1 MIVRILGEGR
11 LTVPESA
18 VAELN
23 ELDAELEGAVERE
36 DEAAFRTALA
46 ALLSKLRAVGEPAGL
61 DTLEP
66 SGLIVPQEDATMA
79 EVRKLLTDEGL
90 IPG

>member
-1 MIVRILGEGR
+1 MIVRILGEGQ
-11 LTVPESA
+11 LEVPDSA
-18 VAELN
+18 VEELN
-23 ELDAELEGAVERE
+23 RLDSELEAAVERN
-36 DEAAFRTALA
+36 DEPGFRAALTAL
-46 ALLSKLRAVGEPAGL
+46 LGRLREVGEPAKP

-66 SGLIVPQEDATMA
+66 SGLIVPQEDASMA

>member
-1 MIVRILGEGR
+1 MIVRILGEGQLR
-11 LTVPESA
+11 VPDSA
-18 VAELN
+18 VAGLN
-23 ELDAELEGAVERE
+23 ELDAELEAAVERD
-36 DEAAFRTALA
+36 DEAAFRAALA
-46 ALLSKLRAVGEPAGL
+46 ALLGRLRAVGEPAEP

-79 EVRKLLTDEGL
+79 EVHKLLADEGL

>member
-1 MIVRILGEGR
+1 MIVRILGEGQ

-18 VAELN
+18 VAEHN
-23 ELDAELEGAVERE
+23 ELDAEVEHAVERD
-36 DEAAFRTALA
+36 DEAAFRSSLTALLA
-46 ALLSKLRAVGEPAGL
+46 RLREVGEPADP

>member
-1 MIVRILGEGR
+1 MIVRILGEGQ

-23 ELDAELEGAVERE
+23 ELDAELEGAVEHE
-36 DEAAFRTALA
+36 DEAAFGTALA
-46 ALLSKLRAVGEPAGL
+46 ALLAKLREVGEPAEPG
-61 DTLEP
+61 TLEP
-66 SGLIVPQEDATMA
+66 SGLIVPQEGATMA
-79 EVRKLLTDEGL
+79 EVRQLLTDEGL

>member
-1 MIVRILGEGR
+1 MIVRILGEGQ

-23 ELDAELEGAVERE
+23 ELDAELEHAVERD
-36 DEAAFRTALA
+36 DEAAFRSSLTALLA
-46 ALLSKLRAVGEPAGL
+46 RLREVGEPADP

-66 SGLIVPQEDATMA
+66 SGLIVPQEDVTMA

>member
-1 MIVRILGEGR
+1 MIVRILGEGQ

-23 ELDAELEGAVERE
+23 ELDTELEGAVERE
-36 DEAAFRTALA
+36 DEAAFRTALT
-46 ALLSKLRAVGEPAGL
+46 ALLSKLRAVGEPTGL

>member
-1 MIVRILGEGR
+1 MIVRILGEGQ
-11 LTVPESA
+11 LTVPEAA

-23 ELDAELEGAVERE
+23 DLDAQLEHAVERD
-36 DEAAFRTALA
+36 DEAAFHSALS
-46 ALLSKLRAVGEPAGL
+46 ALLSRLREVGQPADP

>member
-1 MIVRILGEGR
+1 MIVRILGEGQLR
-11 LTVPESA
+11 VPDSA
-18 VAELN
+18 VDELN
-23 ELDAELEGAVERE
+23 HLDADLEGAVERN
-36 DEAAFRTALA
+36 DEPAFTEALA
-46 ALLSKLRAVGEPAGL
+46 RLLARLRDVGEPAEP

-79 EVRKLLTDEGL
+79 DVRRLLTDEGL

>member
-1 MIVRILGEGR
+1 MIVRILGEGQ
-11 LTVPESA
+11 LQVPESA

-23 ELDAELEGAVERE
+23 TLDAELEKAVERN
-36 DEAAFRTALA
+36 DESAFQAALA
-46 ALLSKLRAVGEPAGL
+46 RLLARLREVGEPAEP

-79 EVRKLLTDEGL
+79 DVRKLLTDEGL

>member
-1 MIVRILGEGR
+1 MIVRILGEGQ
-11 LTVPESA
+11 LTVPDA
-18 VAELN
+18 TVAELN
-23 ELDAELEGAVERE
+23 ELDTAVQAALDGD
-36 DEAAFRTALA
+36 DEPAFRA
-46 ALLSKLRAVGEPAGL
+46 ALSALLAKLREVGQPADP

-79 EVRKLLTDEGL
+79 DVRRLLSDEGL

>member
-1 MIVRILGEGR
+1 MIVRILGEGQ

-23 ELDAELEGAVERE
+23 ELDAGLEHAVERD
-36 DEAAFRTALA
+36 DEAAFRSSLTALLA
-46 ALLSKLRAVGEPAGL
+46 RLREVGEPADP

>member
-1 MIVRILGEGR
+1 MIVRILGEGQ

-23 ELDAELEGAVERE
+23 ELDAELEHAVERD
-36 DEAAFRTALA
+36 DEAAFRSSLTALLA
-46 ALLSKLRAVGEPAGL
+46 KLREVGEPADP

>member
-1 MIVRILGEGR
+1 MIVRILGEGQ
-11 LTVPESA
+11 LEVPESA
-18 VAELN
+18 VEELN
-23 ELDAELEGAVERE
+23 QLDGELEAAVERN
-36 DEAAFRTALA
+36 DEPAFHAALTAL
-46 ALLSKLRAVGEPAGL
+46 LGRLREVGSPAEP

-66 SGLIVPQEDATMA
+66 SGLIVPQVDASMA

>member
-1 MIVRILGEGR
+1 MIVRILGEGQ

-23 ELDAELEGAVERE
+23 ELDAELEAAVERE
-36 DEAAFRTALA
+36 DEAAFRTALV

-79 EVRKLLTDEGL
+79 DVRKLLTDEGL

>member
-1 MIVRILGEGR
+1 MIVRILGEGQ
-11 LTVPESA
+11 LTVPDSA

-23 ELDAELEGAVERE
+23 ELDAALEAAVERD
-36 DEAAFRTALA
+36 DEAAFRPALA
-46 ALLSKLRAVGEPAGL
+46 ALLSKLREVGRPAEPG
-61 DTLEP
+61 TLEP

-79 EVRKLLTDEGL
+79 EVHKLLTDEGL

>member
-1 MIVRILGEGR
+1 MIVRILGEGQ

-36 DEAAFRTALA
+36 DEAAFRTALT

>member
-1 MIVRILGEGR
+1 MIVRILGEGQ

-23 ELDAELEGAVERE
+23 ELDVQLEHAVEQD
-36 DEAAFRTALA
+36 DEPAFRAALTAL
-46 ALLSKLRAVGEPAGL
+46 LGRLREVGEPADP

>member
-1 MIVRILGEGR
+1 MIVRILGEGQ
-11 LTVPESA
+11 LQVPESA

-23 ELDAELEGAVERE
+23 TLDAELEKAVERN
-36 DEAAFRTALA
+36 DEPAFQAALA
-46 ALLSKLRAVGEPAGL
+46 QLLARLREVGEPAEP

-66 SGLIVPQEDATMA
+66 SGLIVPQEDASMA
-79 EVRKLLTDEGL
+79 DVRKLLSDEGL